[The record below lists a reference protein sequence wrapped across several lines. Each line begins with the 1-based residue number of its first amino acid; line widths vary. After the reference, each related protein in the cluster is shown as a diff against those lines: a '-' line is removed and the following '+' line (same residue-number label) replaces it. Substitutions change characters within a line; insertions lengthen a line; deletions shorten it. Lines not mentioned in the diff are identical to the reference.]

1 MTITSDQDDAPE
13 FIAELQNLAGGL
25 LRTYAPPTVVIIK
38 IDNWFGPKWL
48 KFSGKALGALGVWK
62 KRLTIP
68 PFVPNR
74 VVSQQTFAG
83 SSYDEVVG
91 RKPIHIPTKGMMTL
105 KRYVADVA
113 PGAAILWYSGRSGKS
128 SQGSMMAHVPTPED
142 YLPLYVGWVKRDSW
156 RIIKTIGI
164 TAEDVYRLGRQE
176 SGPAADQRRYISPS
190 A

>member
-1 MTITSDQDDAPE
+1 MTITSDEDDAPK
-13 FIAELQNLAGGL
+13 FIAKVQDLADGL
-25 LRTYAPPTVVIIK
+25 LRTHAPPAVVIIK

-74 VVSQQTFAG
+74 VLSQATYAG
-83 SSYDEVVG
+83 ASYDEIVV
-91 RKPIHIPTKGMMTL
+91 RKPIHVPTKGMMTL

-113 PGAAILWYSGRSGKS
+113 PGVAIIWYSGRSGKS
-128 SQGSMMAHVPTPED
+128 GQGSMMAYVPTTDD
-142 YLPLYVGWVKRDSW
+142 YLPLYVRWVIRDSW
-156 RIIKTIGI
+156 RVSQAIGI
-164 TAEDVYRLGRQE
+164 AAEDVLRLSQPEGVPFVHPVRD
-176 SGPAADQRRYISPS
+176 ASPS

>member
-13 FIAELQNLAGGL
+13 FIAELQSLADGL
-25 LRTYAPPTVVIIK
+25 LRAYAPPTVVIIK

-74 VVSQQTFAG
+74 VVSQRAFVG
-83 SSYDEVVG
+83 SSHDEVVA
-91 RKPIHIPTKGMMTL
+91 RKAIHIPTKGMMTL

-113 PGAAILWYSGRSGKS
+113 PGAAIIWYSGCSGKS
-128 SQGSMMAHVPTPED
+128 GQGSMMAHVPTSDD
-142 YLPLYVGWVKRDSW
+142 YLPLYVRWVNRDSW
-156 RIIKTIGI
+156 QLTQTVGI
-164 TAEDVYRLGRQE
+164 TAEDVRRLSRIE
-176 SGPAADQRRYISPS
+176 SVPSADQHCDASPS
-190 A
+190 V